1 MEEIRYMKQKT
12 YKAYAISAI
21 AVAAVGVVMRIITA
35 LLFTEEG
42 TGVYVRGSILP
53 NVLGYMLAS
62 AILFF
67 AVFAIVKKKD
77 FAAICIQ
84 EHDKVGT
91 FVSAVLG
98 FMFLAVALLLLLSM
112 MSQRVFGAF
121 ELIMTLTG
129 IFSSVYYLARIFSR
143 EIKAQTSAVLSMI
156 PIIWTM
162 TALIEVYF
170 DMSILIT
177 SPARKFQQ
185 LALIAFAIFLLAEV
199 RIELKLE
206 NTLLYAPAAAA
217 STILLAVTS
226 IPSLIFPHT
235 LAVGRTDRPIVYA
248 LELAAAL
255 YSGAKLYAFCSST
268 HKNTDD

>member
-1 MEEIRYMKQKT
+1 MNEKS
-12 YKAYAISAI
+12 YKGYAISAI
-21 AVAAVGVVMRIITA
+21 AVAVLGVVTRIISTM
-35 LLFTEEG
+35 LFTEKG

-53 NVLGYMLAS
+53 NVLGYMLAA
-62 AILFF
+62 AILFLT
-67 AVFAIVKKKD
+67 VFAILKKKD
-77 FAAICIQ
+77 FSARCIQ
-84 EHDKVGT
+84 EQGRVET

-98 FMFLAVALLLLLSM
+98 FMFLAVALLLMLSM
-112 MSQRVFGAF
+112 MSQRYFGSF
-121 ELIMTLTG
+121 ELIMTITG

-143 EIKAQTSAVLSMI
+143 EMKAHTSAILSMV

-162 TALIEVYF
+162 TTLIEVYF

-185 LALIAFAIFLLAEV
+185 LALIAFAIFLLAEA
-199 RIELKLE
+199 RMELGFE
-206 NTLLYAPAAAA
+206 NTLLYAPAAAS

-226 IPSLIFPHT
+226 IPNLVLPQV

-255 YSGAKLYAFCSST
+255 YSGVKLYAFCVST
-268 HKNTDD
+268 DNNTDR